1 MSKAL
6 GRSMPAR
13 LALDL
18 LDAGEPVAIPILGM
32 GVIENDGPD
41 DDERVAAAYDDLA
54 GDDDPATMV
63 CQFYFDQVEEHPWMA
78 NPLAPVLDL
87 FGKPTDALQDKVRAV
102 ARVLRT
108 QSIRGCEEW
117 AEADLLGRVSTN
129 MSHLAAR
136 RKGRPGYSITLA
148 DSAVST
154 LVTDPEYV
162 MAMGSLTDMW
172 AGSGMRAIG
181 MAVTIR
187 ALGED
192 PEQITWALMEAD
204 PILRMIIAI
213 NCRAFDMGEKIIIA
227 DGTKYKQALL
237 AADAAGEV
245 PARFPFVDQWALDLV
260 PDEVRS
266 MIRDRK

>member
-1 MSKAL
+1 
-6 GRSMPAR
+6 MPAR

-32 GVIENDGPD
+32 GVIENNGPD
-41 DDERVAAAYDDLA
+41 DDERVAAAYEDLA
-54 GDDDPATMV
+54 DDDDPASMV
-63 CQFYFDQVEEHPWMA
+63 CQFYADEVEEHPWMA
-78 NPLAPVLDL
+78 APLEPVLDL
-87 FGKPTDALQDKVRAV
+87 FGKPNDALQDKVRAV

-117 AEADLLGRVSTN
+117 AEVDLLGRVSTN
-129 MSHLAAR
+129 MSHLIAR
-136 RKGRPGYSITLA
+136 RKGLPGYTLTLA
-148 DSAVST
+148 EGAVSA
-154 LVTDPEYV
+154 LIEDPEYIAEV
-162 MAMGSLTDMW
+162 GSLTDMW

-181 MAVTIR
+181 MGVAIR
-187 ALGED
+187 ALGRD
-192 PEQITWALMEAD
+192 PEKVTWALMEAD
-204 PILRMIIAI
+204 PMMRMICAI

-245 PARFPFVDQWALDLV
+245 PARFPMVDQWAVDLV

-266 MIRDRK
+266 MIRDRS